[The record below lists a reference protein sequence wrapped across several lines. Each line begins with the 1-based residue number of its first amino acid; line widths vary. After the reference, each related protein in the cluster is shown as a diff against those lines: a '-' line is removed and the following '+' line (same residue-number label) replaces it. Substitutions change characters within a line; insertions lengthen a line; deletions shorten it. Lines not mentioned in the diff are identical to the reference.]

1 MAVMGTAAA
10 DELAFAVDV
19 GDGVP
24 FTAAELEA
32 AVALRLGEDA
42 AALPVRV
49 IGAGRSGEVVVI
61 VGESRRAVV
70 LGDAVGEAAAR
81 RVALVSLDLF
91 REVSARSDPE
101 PGPGPVPGP
110 DPVSVSGSAPSPERR
125 GGLGWGS
132 VSVSAIGTIGDGD
145 GGGVRAAGRV
155 AVGAID
161 IVGAIG
167 VAVST
172 GDAGTRVTTV
182 PVRLGVGKRWR
193 LGGVVWGID
202 VGGVTAPYRIRTDDG
217 DARYRDGRTRLGGT
231 GSISVAVPVWRSLWL
246 GADAGVDVFGAT
258 QRYLVGTEERYANR
272 RVEPY
277 GGAGIGVSF

>member
-24 FTAAELEA
+24 FTAAELQA

-49 IGAGRSGEVVVI
+49 IGGGRAGEVVVI
-61 VGESRRAVV
+61 VGQSRRAVV
-70 LGDAVGEAAAR
+70 LGDTVGEAAAR

-91 REVSARSDPE
+91 REVSARSDP
-101 PGPGPVPGP
+101 VPDP
-110 DPVSVSGSAPSPERR
+110 DPVSVSGSGSAPSPARG

-132 VSVSAIGTIGDGD
+132 VSAGSVRLGARWPIGDVDVVGAV
-145 GGGVRAAGRV
+145 GVR
-155 AVGAID
+155 
-161 IVGAIG
+161 
-167 VAVST
+167 VSSS
-172 GDAGTRVTTV
+172 DRGTRVTTV

-193 LGGVVWGID
+193 LAGLVVGID
-202 VGGVTAPYRIRTDDG
+202 VGGVIAPYRIGTDDG
-217 DARYRDGRTRLGGT
+217 DARYRDGRTRVGGT
-231 GSISVAVPVWRSLWL
+231 GSVSIGVPVWRSLWL
-246 GADAGVDVFGAT
+246 GADVGVDVFAST